1 MYDVLKIAKK
11 IIHRAN
17 SDSDYGDVIT
27 NLKLQKLL
35 YYLQGYHLAIFNKPI
50 FKDDIEAWMY
60 GPVVP
65 CVYDEFNSFGSSA
78 IILSSDEKI
87 IELKKDEEELFNE
100 VYDIYSQFS
109 AIKLMEMTHSETPWK
124 NTTVGKGNI
133 ISKIDMKK
141 YFKTQ
146 LF

>member
-17 SDSDYGDVIT
+17 SDNDYGDVIT

-35 YYLQGYHLAIFNKPI
+35 YYLQGYHLAMFNRPI

-78 IILSSDEKI
+78 IILGSDEKI

-109 AIKLMEMTHSETPWK
+109 AIKLMKMTHNETPWK

-133 ISKIDMKK
+133 ISKKDMEK

-146 LF
+146 LS